1 MQSATGE
8 ITDMAAVAAQARQ
21 VGALVVVDATQ
32 AVGWLPA
39 VHAEYADAAGVRGV
53 QVADVAAG
61 DGAAR
66 LLTPE
71 LAERM
76 VPLLAG
82 WFAGEDPDDSYYGLP
97 LRLAKDAR
105 RFDLSPGW
113 FDWVG
118 TATSLAV
125 VESIGVA
132 AVHAHDV
139 ALANRFRVGL
149 GLPPGH
155 SAIVKLDGRPD
166 APERFAR
173 AGIRAATR
181 AGSVRAAFHLYTT
194 EVDVDRALNV
204 LTER

>member
-1 MQSATGE
+1 MQ
-8 ITDMAAVAAQARQ
+8 
-21 VGALVVVDATQ
+21 
-32 AVGWLPA
+32 
-39 VHAEYADAAGVRGV
+39 
-53 QVADVAAG
+53 
-61 DGAAR
+61 
-66 LLTPE
+66 
-71 LAERM
+71 
-76 VPLLAG
+76 
-82 WFAGEDPDDSYYGLP
+82 
-97 LRLAKDAR
+97 LAKDAR

-125 VESIGVA
+125 IEWIGLA
-132 AVHAHDV
+132 AVHSHDV
-139 ALANRFRVGL
+139 ALANRFREGL

-173 AGIRAATR
+173 AGIRAAVR

-194 EVDVDRALNV
+194 EEDVDKALDV